1 MTTEKEREII
11 QKQFQERMDEDEL
24 MNCMRCG
31 FCLPTC
37 PTYIESGFQESH
49 SPRGRIALMKAV
61 VDRLIEP
68 DEDVERSLNMCLGCR
83 ACEPVCPS
91 GVRYGHLLEEARDII
106 QQHKKHSFL
115 VRVVRKLV
123 FHELFPYPER
133 MRMAMGLIGFYQRSG
148 LQSFARKTGLLN
160 ILPSSLRQME
170 KVLPNV
176 PPLKEMKERP
186 HHLAPEGPVKRR
198 VAFFTGCLMDTMFM
212 ATNDAT
218 MRLLQLAGCEVI
230 IPPAQTCCGALHGH
244 GGEKQKAKE
253 LAKRNIEAFERLEVD
268 DIVTNAGG
276 CGAFLMEY
284 DHLLK
289 DEAEWSERAKAF
301 VAKIKDISEV
311 LVELDFQQKRL
322 KAPPQIVTYQDS
334 CHLRNVMKTSAA
346 PRKLLRAIEGVE
358 FREMKDADRC
368 CGSAGIYNIVE
379 PEMSMQI
386 LDYKMEMAKQTKAA
400 TIVTANPGCL
410 LQVKLG
416 IERAGL
422 ADRVR
427 AVHLVDFL
435 LEAAKGIQASEQE
448 EHIRKTS

>member
-170 KVLPNV
+170 KALPNV
-176 PPLKEMKERP
+176 PTLKEMKERP

-322 KAPPQIVTYQDS
+322 KVPPQIVTYQDS

-448 EHIRKTS
+448 EPIRKTS

>member
-322 KAPPQIVTYQDS
+322 KVPPQIVTYQDS

-448 EHIRKTS
+448 EPIRKTS